1 MPIGCAASNRRT
13 GRNDAGKD
21 LARDVRMKLH
31 DASLPLLAAL
41 VALAVA
47 PACTESHGESA
58 ATAAAESPSLAA
70 DGTVRLPK
78 ASLQSLQLETVRTD
92 AGSFQI
98 RVPAR
103 AEFKDG
109 AVSRVGAPA
118 SGRVMSVAVKTGE
131 RVRAGQPLLTIAAP
145 DAASA
150 RDALSLAR
158 TALREAKAAVDRQ
171 NRMMQEGV
179 GIEREQL
186 EAGFRLSQA
195 QAEVDRA
202 EATASLVGDGSGADL
217 VVKSPMAGTVIDVKT
232 SVGAAVAPGGEPLIE
247 VGDPEAV
254 WIVADVTDHDLPL
267 IKEGTTAEVLLNVSS
282 SPLSARVVSIGTVV
296 DPSLRTAPVRMAL
309 ASPIPG
315 LRPGTFGRAL
325 IMTAAGGTT
334 LPAEAVLI
342 RGGKDWIVYVA
353 KSDDTFERRSVVA
366 GRPIDGRVQVLSGL
380 APGDRVVI
388 HGALLLDGSA
398 EQLL

>member
-1 MPIGCAASNRRT
+1 MNS
-13 GRNDAGKD
+13 RNVPFMLSIAC
-21 LARDVRMKLH
+21 LA
-31 DASLPLLAAL
+31 LLL
-41 VALAVA
+41 A
-47 PACTESHGESA
+47 PACSESHGQSA
-58 ATAAAESPSLAA
+58 ETKADSEPSLTA
-70 DGTVRLPK
+70 DGSVRIPK
-78 ASLQSLQLETVRTD
+78 ASLQYLKLEEVKTEG
-92 AGSFQI
+92 GSFEI

-109 AVSRVGAPA
+109 AVSRVGAPLA
-118 SGRVMSVAVKTGE
+118 GRVVSVAVKTGE
-131 RVRAGQPLLTIAAP
+131 RVRAGQPLLTIASP

-150 RDALSLAR
+150 RNAVSSAR
-158 TALREAKAAVDRQ
+158 TALREAQAAVDRQ
-171 NRMMQEGV
+171 DRMMHEGV
-179 GIEREQL
+179 GIEREQM

-202 EATASLVGDGSGADL
+202 EATATLVGEGSGADL
-217 VVKSPMAGTVIDVKT
+217 VVKSPISGTVISVKT
-232 SVGAAVAPGGEPLIE
+232 SSGAAVAPGGDPLLE
-247 VGDPEAV
+247 VGDPDAV

-267 IKEGTTAEVLLNVSS
+267 IKEGSTAEVLLNVAP
-282 SPLSARVVSIGTVV
+282 SPLAARVVSIGSVI
-296 DPSLRTAPVRMAL
+296 DPSLRTAPVRLAL
-309 ASPIPG
+309 TVSIPG
-315 LRPGTFGRAL
+315 LRPGTFGRAV
-325 IMTAAGGTT
+325 IKTSAQGAS

-380 APGDRVVI
+380 AAGDRVVV

>member
-1 MPIGCAASNRRT
+1 MNP
-13 GRNDAGKD
+13 RNVPFMLSIAC
-21 LARDVRMKLH
+21 LA
-31 DASLPLLAAL
+31 LL
-41 VALAVA
+41 VA
-47 PACTESHGESA
+47 PACSESRGQTAEAKA
-58 ATAAAESPSLAA
+58 ASEPSLTA
-70 DGTVRLPK
+70 DGSVRIPK
-78 ASLQSLQLETVRTD
+78 ASLQYLKLEEVKTEG
-92 AGSFQI
+92 GSFEI

-109 AVSRVGAPA
+109 AVSRVGAPLA
-118 SGRVMSVAVKTGE
+118 GRVVSVAVKTGE
-131 RVRAGQPLLTIAAP
+131 RVRAGQPLLTIASP

-150 RDALSLAR
+150 RNAVSSAR
-158 TALREAKAAVDRQ
+158 TALREAQAAVDRQ
-171 NRMMQEGV
+171 NRMMHEGV
-179 GIEREQL
+179 GIEHEQM

-202 EATASLVGDGSGADL
+202 EATATLVGEGSGADL
-217 VVKSPMAGTVIDVKT
+217 VVRSPIAGQVINVRT
-232 SVGAAVAPGGEPLIE
+232 STGASVAPGGDPLVE
-247 VGDPEAV
+247 VGDPDAV

-267 IKEGTTAEVLLNVSS
+267 VKEGSTAEVLLNIAP
-282 SPLSARVVSIGTVV
+282 SPLAARVVSIGSVI
-296 DPSLRTAPVRMAL
+296 DPSLRTAPVRLAL
-309 ASPIPG
+309 TVSIPG
-315 LRPGTFGRAL
+315 LRPGTFGRAV
-325 IMTAAGGTT
+325 IKTSAQGAS

-380 APGDRVVI
+380 APGDRVVV